1 MSGIMDSSDFTAEGV
16 VHAMQLAGDALR
28 LNTATPDQLNAAAVL
43 LAKALGRFPE
53 GTSRDPRRVD
63 AIARRE
69 VAGKGDRRR
78 AQPTGVCLGPTI
90 RRMLNDFVEFS
101 CSRAGG
107 SSHDGLFSV
116 L

>member
-28 LNTATPDQLNAAAVL
+28 LATATPDQLNAAAAF

-63 AIARRE
+63 EIARLE
-69 VAGKGDRRR
+69 VAGKAIGAELSR
-78 AQPTGVCLGPTI
+78 GVCLGPAI

-101 CSRAGG
+101 CSRTGG